1 MKQYELWDDI
11 PNGVTVYVPE
21 HNLLAIKLENAK
33 LVAITEHGGRSGWIQ
48 TTGRL
53 RGPFEDV
60 YGKLLPLKVIEP
72 PKPEPRQWRVLGE
85 VPWSVAQV
93 RDNVGD
99 RWKRKGGRWHYR
111 SEYKE
116 NGSWWAEWDDKRDD
130 PLFGP
135 FTEIVK

>member
-33 LVAITEHGGRSGWIQ
+33 LVAITEHGGRLGWMQ
-48 TTGRL
+48 TTGRH

-60 YGKLLPLKVIEP
+60 YGKLAPLKDCAV
-72 PKPEPRQWRVLGE
+72 PKPEPRQWNSIVN
-85 VPWSVAQV
+85 VPKDVRV
-93 RDNVGD
+93 RDCVGD
-99 RWKRKGGRWHYR
+99 KWKYESGY
-111 SEYKE
+111 
-116 NGSWWAEWDDKRDD
+116 WWFKDEGIWWEADLE
-130 PLFGP
+130 LSIYSGYGP

>member
-33 LVAITEHGGRSGWIQ
+33 LVAITEHGGRAGWMQ

-53 RGPFEDV
+53 RGPYEDV
-60 YGKLLPLKVIEP
+60 YGKLLTLKVIEP
-72 PKPEPRQWRVLGE
+72 PKPEPRQWDQLGE
-85 VPWSVAQV
+85 VPPTIRV
-93 RDNVGD
+93 RDKDGYKWRN
-99 RWKRKGGRWHYR
+99 KKGQWYFKGRVTCQTWVPYVSP
-111 SEYKE
+111 SEHASKDY
-116 NGSWWAEWDDKRDD
+116 
-130 PLFGP
+130 GP